1 MKQQRTLKEQ
11 LEEIKHLFKTT
22 AQMKQGKKRSDKLP
36 KA

>member
-11 LEEIKHLFKTT
+11 LEDIKHLFKATT
-22 AQMKQGKKRSDKLP
+22 QVKQGKKRSDKNT